1 MAAEADRASY
11 APIADHVAGGLALL
25 TQRWRGLPGVEGV
38 LSPWLSEVQELEDA
52 IAEVMALTIDTAAD
66 DALDQYGKLLGVSD
80 PGGGLFT
87 SMIRGASKAIGAS
100 GTGDE
105 IRAVL
110 YAIKQQVG
118 AFTITEHFPAALVIE
133 PTVYVAQPAA
143 MTHAIVRRAVAGGVR
158 LLTID
163 VPSGDTFAFS
173 DTDETV
179 TDAARGFSD
188 VAGLVGGQ
196 LVGVMD

>member
-1 MAAEADRASY
+1 MTEADRATY
-11 APIADHVAGGLALL
+11 APITDHVAAGVALL
-25 TQRWRGLPGVEGV
+25 TSRWRELPGVAGV
-38 LSPWLSEVQELEDA
+38 LTSWLEEVQELEDA
-52 IAEVMALTIDTAAD
+52 VAEVMALTIDTAAD
-66 DALDQYGKLLGVSD
+66 DALDQYGALLGVTD

-87 SMIRGASKAIGAS
+87 GMIRGAARAIGAS

-110 YAIKQQVG
+110 FAIKQQAG
-118 AFTITEHFPAALVIE
+118 AYTITEHFPAALVVE
-133 PTVYVAQPAA
+133 PVAYVAQPAA

-158 LLTID
+158 LLTVD